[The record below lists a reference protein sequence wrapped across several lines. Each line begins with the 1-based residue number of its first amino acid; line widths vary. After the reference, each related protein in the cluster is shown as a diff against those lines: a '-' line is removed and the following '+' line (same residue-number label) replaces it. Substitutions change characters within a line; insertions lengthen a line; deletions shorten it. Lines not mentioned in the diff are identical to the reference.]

1 MDAEVVGDFVF
12 EFDGDDVWVAETDA
26 ETDAKLVADGVGESV
41 GFLEKVFVTVCD
53 DDVVIETLGEVVI
66 EGLVELDI
74 EAE

>member
-1 MDAEVVGDFVF
+1 MVGDFVF

-26 ETDAKLVADGVGESV
+26 ETDAELVADGVGVSV

-53 DDVVIETLGEVVI
+53 DDVVIETLGEVVM

>member
-1 MDAEVVGDFVF
+1 MVGDFVF

-26 ETDAKLVADGVGESV
+26 ELVADGVGVSV

-53 DDVVIETLGEVVI
+53 DEAVIETLGEVVI